1 MLAGND
7 EFLGD
12 IEGKYVAGGIEG
24 RTGADGTG
32 TAGGQQKALVANE
45 VADIG
50 HRIKRQPEKQ
60 PPPDDF
66 INQEMFAPV
75 EQRISEQDLSHLNA
89 MYRILESQ
97 GLL

>member
-1 MLAGND
+1 M
-7 EFLGD
+7 
-12 IEGKYVAGGIEG
+12 AGGIEG

-32 TAGGQQKALVANE
+32 TAGGQQKALAANE
-45 VADIG
+45 AADIG

-60 PPPDDF
+60 PPPDNF
-66 INQEMFAPV
+66 LNQKMLASI

-89 MYRILESQ
+89 MYRIFESQ